1 MTDRAIGRSRRLYYG
16 WIIVL
21 ACNGVACITW
31 GVAIF
36 NQGVF
41 AAYWIGAYGWSPAAL
56 AGAPALFQ
64 LWAGCAGIP
73 VGRIVDR
80 YGPQPA
86 LLAGAGF
93 LSAGLGLVAIT
104 EALWQVYAAFLL
116 LGSGFACIHTVTLG
130 KIVARWFMRR
140 RARAM
145 AAATLGAGIGGA
157 TLVPL
162 NAWLIQTAG
171 IETACLALAGITV
184 ATLLPLAIFVIKDGP
199 ETLGLAIDGGEPAG
213 AKLPEAAVTA
223 AEAHDLRDW
232 TLGQAMAGPNFWALA
247 CCLGFGMLA
256 QSAFLFHQTPF
267 LETRVGL
274 MAAAGIVSATTLS
287 GLVGRAVF
295 LILGDRLS
303 IRHWM
308 TIVYALQAA
317 AFLILAFAAGPT
329 GLTLGS
335 MLFGATMGLVITLQP
350 LSVAH
355 VFGRISFGRIYG
367 AIYFAIRT
375 GAALGPLAVGA
386 VLLLAAGYE
395 TGWLA
400 VACSLGI
407 AIALLPLALRP
418 NQTHTETSTDT

>member
-1 MTDRAIGRSRRLYYG
+1 MGQHAFKTMADDPADQASRMYYG

-41 AAYWIGAYGWSPAAL
+41 AAYWIGAYGWSPASL

-64 LWAGCAGIP
+64 LWAGFAGIV
-73 VGRIVDR
+73 VGRVVDR
-80 YGPQPA
+80 HGPRPA
-86 LLAGAGF
+86 LLAGAVF
-93 LSAGLGLVAIT
+93 LSAGLSVIAIT

-116 LGSGFACIHTVTLG
+116 LGTGFACIHTVTLG
-130 KIVARWFMRR
+130 KIVARWFLRQR
-140 RARAM
+140 GRAM

-157 TLVPL
+157 ILVPL

-171 IETACLALAGITV
+171 IQTACLALAGITV

-199 ETLGLAIDGGEPAG
+199 ETLGLMIDGGARARVEPD
-213 AKLPEAAVTA
+213 AASVA
-223 AEAHDLRDW
+223 AEARDAREW

-295 LILGDRLS
+295 LIFGDRLS
-303 IRHWM
+303 IRLWM

-317 AFLILAFAAGPT
+317 AFLALAFATGPT

-350 LSVAH
+350 LSVTH

-367 AIYFAIRT
+367 AVYFAIRT

-386 VLLLAAGYE
+386 VLVLAASYE

-400 VACSLGI
+400 VACSLVL
-407 AIALLPLALRP
+407 AIVLLPLALKS
-418 NQTHTETSTDT
+418 HH